1 MSNKP
6 NPKIAVNAEK
16 DLGELTTRSVL
27 DTAGVQQNKIQ
38 FTTVGFNDMI
48 TALQNRTVDAAFM
61 VEPFITRAEQQL
73 GATILTDAAR
83 GATQEFPM
91 TGYASSKKFADANPA
106 TMAAFRHTLQQAQEQ
121 ASDRLK
127 VQSVLKDY
135 AGVDAGTADL
145 ISVGNF
151 PTTLNAVRLQRVA
164 DMMETSGMLQN
175 RLDAQSMLPPTQQNS

>member
-1 MSNKP
+1 
-6 NPKIAVNAEK
+6 
-16 DLGELTTRSVL
+16 
-27 DTAGVQQNKIQ
+27 
-38 FTTVGFNDMI
+38 
-48 TALQNRTVDAAFM
+48 
-61 VEPFITRAEQQL
+61 
-73 GATILTDAAR
+73 
-83 GATQEFPM
+83 
-91 TGYASSKKFADANPA
+91 
-106 TMAAFRHTLQQAQEQ
+106 MAAFRKTLQQAQEQ

-164 DMMETSGMLQN
+164 DMMETSGVLPN